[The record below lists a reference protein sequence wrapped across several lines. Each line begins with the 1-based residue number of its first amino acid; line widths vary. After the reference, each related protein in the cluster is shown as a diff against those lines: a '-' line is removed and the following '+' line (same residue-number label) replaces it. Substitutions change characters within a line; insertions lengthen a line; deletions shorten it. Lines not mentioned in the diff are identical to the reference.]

1 MLVIRDKWKHRCR
14 QMEVQRRCWKRQK
27 GQKTGEEGVFRNVP
41 DPAERSSGNKLEKM
55 PPSLVPGAIDKCSLQ
70 TENGGAGWVKRKRR
84 RRQQRLALNTL
95 SGNLAPMGRKI
106 LEEGWGEGKGLL

>member
-1 MLVIRDKWKHRCR
+1 
-14 QMEVQRRCWKRQK
+14 MEVQRRCWKRQK
-27 GQKTGEEGVFRNVP
+27 GQKTGEEGVFRNMP